1 MAKQKTIK
9 TPIGRCSFVHI
20 STPKENSNGV
30 LKYSLTL
37 MFPKKQTDMK
47 PLKQFIL
54 KCIKGSDK
62 WSGYDKGK
70 VTIND
75 KTKRLTLPIKDGD
88 VKYEENN
95 DYENYRGMWYIEFA
109 SNYAPG
115 ICNRQ
120 REDIIDAK
128 EIYSGMW
135 GRVECHCYSWVNEK
149 GKQGVSFGLNNF
161 QKTKNDT
168 AFTAFRSASEAFDD
182 DDDLGEADEEF
193 DDDMSYEDD
202 DPSSSEDADDELDF

>member
-9 TPIGRCSFVHI
+9 TPIGRTSFVHI
-20 STPKENSNGV
+20 NTPKENSNGV

-47 PLKQFIL
+47 LLKKFL
-54 KCIKGSDK
+54 LEAIKASDK
-62 WSGYDKGK
+62 WSGFDKGK
-70 VTIND
+70 ITING

-88 VKYEENN
+88 AKYEDDN

-115 ICNRQ
+115 ICDRN
-120 REDIIDAK
+120 REDIIDTK

-135 GRVECHCYSWVNEK
+135 GRVECHAYAWTTKE

-182 DDDLGEADEEF
+182 EDDLGAADEEF

-202 DPSSSEDADDELDF
+202 DNPSSDEDDELDF